1 MMFRPIRGTHDLFG
15 LEIEK
20 YNIVKSEISK
30 IAKIYNFNEI
40 ETPIFESTNLF
51 SKPLGD
57 AKRCCFKRNVYFF
70 R

>member
-20 YNIVKSEISK
+20 YNIVNSEISK

-40 ETPIFESTNLF
+40 ETPIFEST
-51 SKPLGD
+51 KPFLKTTWST
-57 AKRCCFKRNVYFF
+57 KRCCFKRNVYFF